1 MTLSLSRIGLS
12 LCVLA
17 GVASACASGKSTR
30 QEPVTKPTA
39 TAADIE
45 RSGGDPI
52 ELLQAKAPGVLVS
65 RTADGG
71 IAVQIRGSAS
81 FYSGNQP
88 LYVIDDIP
96 VTPGPG
102 GALLGVNP
110 HDIETIQ
117 VLKNPEDT
125 GVYGVRGANGV
136 IVIKTKRPGKKKG

>member
-1 MTLSLSRIGLS
+1 MTTCLSRTT
-12 LCVLA
+12 LCVGVLA
-17 GVASACASGKSTR
+17 ALAAGCVSSKTR
-30 QEPVTKPTA
+30 PSSSPKPTV
-39 TAADIE
+39 TSADIE

-52 ELLQAKAPGVLVS
+52 ELLQSKSPGVLVS

-71 IAVQIRGSAS
+71 IAVQIRGSSS

-88 LYVIDDIP
+88 LYVVDDVP

-102 GALLGVNP
+102 GALMGVNP
-110 HDIETIQ
+110 HDIDSIQ

-136 IVIKTKRPGKKKG
+136 IVIKTKRPGKSSR